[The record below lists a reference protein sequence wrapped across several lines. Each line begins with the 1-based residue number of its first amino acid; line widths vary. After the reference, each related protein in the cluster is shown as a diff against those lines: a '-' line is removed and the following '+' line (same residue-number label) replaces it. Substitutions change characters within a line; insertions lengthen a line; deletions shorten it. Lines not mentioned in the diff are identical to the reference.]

1 MAHTTEAAG
10 ERGVITGMRSLHTDT
25 PFPLALS
32 EQLSAM
38 LAGWLDRHAPDGEY
52 GGVAAGIITVAEP
65 DVAEVEAFCADWQM
79 TVRRNGAV
87 HGPWAVLVVEGRAMP
102 VRGFTEITA
111 MYRA

>member
-38 LAGWLDRHAPDGEY
+38 LAGWLDRHAPDGDH
-52 GGVAAGIITVAEP
+52 GGVAAGIITVAEA
-65 DVAEVEAFCADWQM
+65 DVAEVFCADWQM